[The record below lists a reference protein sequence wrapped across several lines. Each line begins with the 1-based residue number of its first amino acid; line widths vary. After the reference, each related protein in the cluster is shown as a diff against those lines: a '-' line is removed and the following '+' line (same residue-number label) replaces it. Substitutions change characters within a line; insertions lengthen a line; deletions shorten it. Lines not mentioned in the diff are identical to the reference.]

1 MRSCIQHAVDNL
13 PVAVKSLLKIYKFFD
28 IYTVRVAELKQ
39 FCDFVDIEYQRISQH
54 GNTRFLSL
62 LPALQ
67 RILEMFKGLTR
78 LSYADQ
84 KLF

>member
-13 PVAVKSLLKIYKFFD
+13 SAAVESLLKIYKFFD
-28 IYTVRVAELKQ
+28 ICTVRVTELKQ

-54 GNTRFLSL
+54 GNARFLSL

-67 RILEMFKGLTR
+67 RILEMFKGIIR
-78 LSYADQ
+78 FSYADQ